1 MTDANLEYIQ
11 DTQTLVGS
19 RKRELIDVQ
28 TGEQIFVDQITKR
41 VYGSKNFWKCYLMDF
56 LTVLGIIDSKQIDV
70 FIFIVENTNQG
81 NNTFIGTYKHISKEV
96 GVSEPTIAKI
106 MKKLQVNNF
115 IKKVQ
120 NGVWLVNPNILMK
133 GNDTKRQILLS
144 YYESEEPIS
153 EISMS
158 RTKRTPL
165 PNPNSQQPQSN
176 KVKRG
181 FAPAVCGQ
189 LPHSPRGK
197 GASPLHPQNRP
208 FSSSVFRHTLS
219 GS

>member
-1 MTDANLEYIQ
+1 MLICSRLNTKGDLSMADGNLEYIQ
-11 DTQTLVGS
+11 DTQTLIGS

-56 LTVLGIIDSKQIDV
+56 LTVLGIIDSKQLDV

-81 NNTFIGTYKHISKEV
+81 NNTFIGTYDHISKEV
-96 GVSEPTIAKI
+96 GVCRQTIARI

-144 YYESEEPIS
+144 YYESEEPIN

-165 PNPNSQQPQSN
+165 QNQNSQQPQSN
-176 KVKRG
+176 LEENK
-181 FAPAVCGQ
+181 
-189 LPHSPRGK
+189 HE
-197 GASPLHPQNRP
+197 
-208 FSSSVFRHTLS
+208 
-219 GS
+219 